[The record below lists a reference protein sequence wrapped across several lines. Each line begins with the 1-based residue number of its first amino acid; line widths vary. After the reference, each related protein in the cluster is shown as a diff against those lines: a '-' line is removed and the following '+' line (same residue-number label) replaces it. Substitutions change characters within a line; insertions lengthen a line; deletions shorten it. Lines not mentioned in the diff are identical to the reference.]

1 MKLLK
6 ELARIANLK
15 RVNKIDVFDASSIKG
30 KTNKFNTFYHNLVN
44 QNYESDQDAA
54 ADLYNTTPIDDR
66 YRQLKSRF
74 RRRLFNTVFFIN
86 ANTPAAG
93 KFEQALADCQRDW
106 ALLQILRLYDG
117 DLTVHYLARNI
128 IQVAQ
133 KHHFTG
139 MQLQCITVLMQLAF
153 EAARKEEY
161 HQLLL
166 ERNKL
171 TQLLDAETESRTLL
185 EMGLLDVRDTM
196 MEVDTEYWKKVS
208 ERLVLL
214 SETHPSPYTKY
225 NSFLAGVKQYIA
237 GGQPDLALLICH
249 EINELLNA
257 NPLQFPVAIR
267 LEAANTLLKVCLHS
281 KQFAPAQEVI
291 PRLIKSIQAGSESL
305 SQLLHRYFVLA
316 MHTAQYTQA
325 FAIIQQVYQFSGY
338 NRLSADLKALWNIHY
353 VTICYF
359 ISTMPDL
366 AQLKRI
372 GLFGR
377 FDPDA
382 FLNEKPKLPKHLII
396 LTLWTLILQLLF
408 TLQLK
413 RHVQAD
419 AILEEL
425 KLLDRKRLNPHHH
438 ARMIAAIRCF
448 AYLAKSDY
456 QVDNLKVNNKYFL
469 QLLSLP
475 MYDVSDLDQLEII
488 PFHTLWVEMHK
499 SIVQP

>member
-54 ADLYNTTPIDDR
+54 ADLYNTTLLDDR

-74 RRRLFNTVFFIN
+74 RRRLLNTVFFIN

-117 DLTVHYLARNI
+117 ELTVHYLARNI

-139 MQLQCITVLMQLAF
+139 LQLQCISVLMQLAF
-153 EAARKEEY
+153 EAGQKEEY

-171 TQLLDAETESRTLL
+171 TQLLDAETESRTIL
-185 EMGLLDVRDTM
+185 ETGLLDVRDTK
-196 MEVDTEYWKKVS
+196 MELDTGYWKRIS

-214 SETHPSPYTKY
+214 SETHPTPYTKY
-225 NSFLAGVKQYIA
+225 NSFFAGVKQYIA
-237 GGQPDLALLICH
+237 DGQPDLALMICN
-249 EINELLNA
+249 EINELFNT
-257 NPLQFPVAIR
+257 NPLQFPVAHR
-267 LEAANTLLKVCLHS
+267 LEAANIFLKVCLLN

-291 PRLIKSIQAGSESL
+291 PRLVKSIQAGSASW

-316 MHTAQYTQA
+316 MHTTQYTQA
-325 FAIIQQVYQFSGY
+325 FAILQQVYQFSGF
-338 NRLSADLKALWNIHY
+338 NRLETDIKALWHIHY

-359 ISTMPDL
+359 ISTSPDL
-366 AQLKRI
+366 THLKRI

-377 FDPDA
+377 FDPES
-382 FLNEKPKLPKHLII
+382 FLNEKPTLPRQLNM
-396 LTLWTLILQLLF
+396 LTSWTLILQLLF
-408 TLQLK
+408 SLQLK
-413 RHVQAD
+413 RYDQVD

-425 KLLDRKRLNPHHH
+425 KLLGRKRLHPLHQ

-448 AYLAKSDY
+448 SYLAKSDY
-456 QVDNLKVNNKYFL
+456 QIDNLKANNKYYL

-475 MYDVSDLDQLEII
+475 MYDVSNLDQLEII
-488 PFHTLWVEMHK
+488 PFHTLWSEMHK